1 VISAPVVFAIEFV
14 SLFFARALFVW
25 FYNVTASS
33 VLLVAIFHASFD
45 GAINQLSY
53 DIVPA
58 SNKVRFLIFSVVIM
72 LAATT
77 LIIATKGQLG
87 RAKEAVDIHAGVSDA
102 NP

>member
-1 VISAPVVFAIEFV
+1 MSTGSSETPVVNP
-14 SLFFARALFVW
+14 RGTTHRYGW
-25 FYNVTASS
+25 TASS
-33 VLLVAIFHASFD
+33 VLLVAIFHASSD

-77 LIIATKGQLG
+77 LIIATKGQARPSQG
-87 RAKEAVDIHAGVSDA
+87 SR
-102 NP
+102 